1 MKNILNIITFCFV
14 LLFTKEN
21 ISAQPLWQRT
31 ISITSDTSSSLAAVK
46 VLVDNA
52 EQIYVLS
59 NYSSPIAGSIQERKI
74 LLNKYNSS
82 GILQWSYTF
91 DNQSLNNVRAYDM
104 RIDGSNNV
112 YIAGGRIINN
122 QFSLLFFKVSM
133 NGNLSWVKF
142 GNTGF
147 DVDYYTNIEF
157 RNNLFYLRSN
167 AGVAVYNENGIEQ
180 YVVSQYNSAF
190 DVDYSGRIVLSG
202 YLFESN
208 LIRYTNTG
216 SIDFVD
222 STMQADKILCDYNN
236 EIFLVSGQN
245 GMTSYG
251 LAKHNSDGNFKW
263 SIPGLPITPP
273 FGDWNYGIM
282 ATGQNEYVLYGVNDS
297 LIKFNTAGEIL
308 WKKHMGGMDDA
319 QLSGKILGNGFLLF
333 TGSINGFAG
342 SDVVTKIF
350 NTNGIEVWSQLFNG
364 TFTGGDFGVDVDA
377 NNDGIY
383 VISQLEDSTNFMK
396 YLSPASQNEIDFTQV
411 CVDSVWIDS
420 TGFVHINIY
429 NGNFANLN
437 YPSVVI
443 LSPTGDTISLGTV
456 NFFAQLGNTYQEYIN
471 SISDTTISNF
481 ENYNF
486 FINNTFNPDT
496 LAQVDF
502 CIPTKINESVEISFT
517 LFPNPV
523 NDCVTI
529 QLSNQSTMFNLSI
542 NDIMGKEVFHKSD
555 LNSTQKIN
563 CENFSNGIYLLK
575 ISDGVK
581 SSSSKLIVNH

>member
-1 MKNILNIITFCFV
+1 MKKHICIISV
-14 LLFTKEN
+14 SLFLF
-21 ISAQPLWQRT
+21 ISKINLIAQPLWQKT
-31 ISITSDTSSSLAAVK
+31 IGFANDTLTNVTAIK
-46 VLVDNA
+46 VLVDNT
-52 EQIYVLS
+52 EQIYVLT
-59 NYSSPIAGSIQERKI
+59 NYSSPFVGSLQERKI
-74 LLNKYNSS
+74 LLNKYNSN
-82 GILQWSYTF
+82 GILQWSFTF
-91 DNQSLNNVRAYDM
+91 DNQGLNNVRAYDM

-147 DVDYYTNIEF
+147 DTDYYTNIEF

-190 DVDYSGRIVLSG
+190 DIDYSGRIVLSG

-216 SIDFVD
+216 GIDFVD
-222 STMQADKILCDYNN
+222 STLQADKILCDYNN

-251 LAKHNSDGNFKW
+251 LAKHNSDGIFEW
-263 SIPGLPITPP
+263 SLPGLPITPP

-297 LIKFNTAGEIL
+297 IIKFNSSGEIL

-342 SDVVTKIF
+342 SDVVTKIY
-350 NTNGIEVWSQLFNG
+350 NTNGIEVWSQMFNG
-364 TFTGGDFGVDVDA
+364 SFTGGDFGVDVDA

-383 VISQLEDSTNFMK
+383 VISQLEDSTNLMK
-396 YLSPASQNEIDFTQV
+396 YLSPASQNEIDFSQV

-420 TGFVHINIY
+420 IGNVHITVF
-429 NGNFANLN
+429 NGNFSHLN
-437 YPSVVI
+437 YPVVSI
-443 LSPTGDTISLGTV
+443 LSSAGDTVSLGTV
-456 NFFAQLGNTYQEYIN
+456 NFFAQLGNSSQEYVN
-471 SISDTTISNF
+471 TISDTTISDF
-481 ENYNF
+481 SNYSF
-486 FINNTFNPDT
+486 YMNNTFNTDT
-496 LAQVDF
+496 LAQIDF
-502 CIPTKINESVEISFT
+502 CIPTKINESGDISFS

-523 NDCVTI
+523 NDFVII
-529 QLSNQSTMFNLSI
+529 QLSNLGTMYNLSI

>member
-1 MKNILNIITFCFV
+1 MKKYFYIISMS
-14 LLFTKEN
+14 LFLFITKFN
-21 ISAQPLWQRT
+21 LIAQPLWQNT
-31 ISITSDTSSSLAAVK
+31 IGFANDTLTNVTAVK
-46 VLVDNA
+46 VLVDNT
-52 EQIYVLS
+52 EQIYVLT
-59 NYSSPIAGSIQERKI
+59 NYSSPIGGSLQDRKI

-82 GILQWSYTF
+82 GILQWSFTF
-91 DNQSLNNVRAYDM
+91 DNQGLNNVRAYDM

-147 DVDYYTNIEF
+147 DTDYYTNIEF

-222 STMQADKILCDYNN
+222 STMQADKIICDYNN
-236 EIFLVSGQN
+236 EIFLVSGII
-245 GMTSYG
+245 GMQPYG
-251 LAKHNSDGNFKW
+251 VAKHNSDGNFEW

-319 QLSGKILGNGFLLF
+319 QMSGKILGNGFLLF

-350 NTNGIEVWSQLFNG
+350 NTNGIEVWSQLFSG

-377 NNDGIY
+377 DNDGIY

-396 YLSPASQNEIDFTQV
+396 YLSPASQNEIDFSQV

-420 TGFVHINIY
+420 TGNVHITVF
-429 NGNFANLN
+429 NGNFSHLN
-437 YPSVVI
+437 YPAVSI
-443 LSPTGDTISLGTV
+443 LSSAGDTVSLGTV
-456 NFFAQLGNTYQEYIN
+456 NFFAQLGNSYQEYVN
-471 SISDTTISNF
+471 TISDTTISDF
-481 ENYNF
+481 SNYSF
-486 FINNTFNPDT
+486 YMNNTFNPDT
-496 LAQVDF
+496 SAQIEF
-502 CIPTKINESVEISFT
+502 CIPTYVSENSEQT
-517 LFPNPV
+517 LLLFPNPV
-523 NDCVTI
+523 STNLNIQSSNKSGLSTI
-529 QLSNQSTMFNLSI
+529 SI
-542 NDIMGKEVFHKSD
+542 TDIFGKEVFISATENGN
-555 LNSTQKIN
+555 LNIN
-563 CENFSNGIYLLK
+563 CENYSNGIYIVK
-575 ISDGVK
+575 VGNEISTSK
-581 SSSSKLIVNH
+581 AKLIIAH